1 MSIYPIR
8 SAFIPEV
15 KRTAKPPIGR
25 QPRLATWFI
34 VLISCFFLTDDA
46 AAQGQDSSK
55 WSRDQQVIEVML
67 AGFYANANQ
76 SYFDGRLKVQSP
88 QPRADVRINAGASD
102 NQFSIIY
109 TDKGSGEALE
119 QTWVLTADDTRK
131 AVRMEITDAQGN
143 IACPLYW
150 HREAAQFRATRSDE
164 CDNSEAD
171 SPSELVLSNAQ
182 LWWWSTAAEAPYKL
196 HRAREFTCYADVPG
210 VGGGRDEP
218 YNRYDNMSVHDQ
230 GADAWFETDAGRRL
244 GLSLFAVDWP
254 INNYD
259 GFFTRDSL
267 VLYILEQL
275 EDGSVKEHGY
285 AFTEPDVE
293 RIGINLKWM
302 LASCFLVSGRDA
314 VPSM

>member
-8 SAFIPEV
+8 SAFVPEV
-15 KRTAKPPIGR
+15 RTTAKPPIGR
-25 QPRLATWFI
+25 QPRLATWAT

-88 QPRADVRINAGASD
+88 QPRADIEINAGTSN

-109 TDKGSGEALE
+109 TDKDTGEALE
-119 QTWVLTADDTRK
+119 QTWVLTADDIRK

-150 HREAAQFRATRSDE
+150 RREAGQFRATRSDE
-164 CDNSEAD
+164 CDNSAPVG
-171 SPSELVLSNAQ
+171 PSELVLSNAQ
-182 LWWWSTAAEAPYKL
+182 LWWWSTTTEAPYKL

-230 GADAWFETDAGRRL
+230 GADAWFETDDGRRL

-254 INNYD
+254 INNYE

-275 EDGSVKEHGY
+275 EDDTVKEHGY

>member
-1 MSIYPIR
+1 MSTYPTR

-15 KRTAKPPIGR
+15 MPTAEPPIGC
-25 QPRLATWFI
+25 QPPLATWFI
-34 VLISCFFLTDDA
+34 VLISCFFVTNDTV
-46 AAQGQDSSK
+46 AQGQDSSK

-76 SYFDGRLKVQSP
+76 AYFDGRLKVQSP
-88 QPRADVRINAGASD
+88 QPRADIKIDAGASD
-102 NQFSIIY
+102 NQFSIIH
-109 TDKGSGEALE
+109 TDKGTGEALE
-119 QTWVLTADDTRK
+119 QTWVLTADYPRK

-143 IACPLYW
+143 MTCPLYW
-150 HREAAQFRATRSDE
+150 RREAAQFRATRSDE

-182 LWWWSTAAEAPYKL
+182 LWWWSTATEAPYKL

-230 GADAWFETDAGRRL
+230 GADAWFETDEGRRL

-254 INNYD
+254 INNYE

>member
-88 QPRADVRINAGASD
+88 QPRADIRINAGASD

>member
-1 MSIYPIR
+1 MSTYPTR

-15 KRTAKPPIGR
+15 MPTAEPPIGC
-25 QPRLATWFI
+25 QPPLATWFI
-34 VLISCFFLTDDA
+34 VLISCFFVTNDTV
-46 AAQGQDSSK
+46 AQGQDSSK

-76 SYFDGRLKVQSP
+76 AYFDGRLKVQSP
-88 QPRADVRINAGASD
+88 QPRADIKINAGTSN

-109 TDKGSGEALE
+109 TDKGTGEALK
-119 QTWVLTADDTRK
+119 QTWVLTTDDTRK

-143 IACPLYW
+143 MACPLYW
-150 HREAAQFRATRSDE
+150 RREAGQFRATRSDE
-164 CDNSEAD
+164 CDNSAPVG
-171 SPSELVLSNAQ
+171 PSELVLSDAQ
-182 LWWWSTAAEAPYKL
+182 LWWWSTATEAPYKL

-230 GADAWFETDAGRRL
+230 GADAWFETDEGRRL

-254 INNYD
+254 INNYE

-267 VLYILEQL
+267 VLYILEEL

>member
-1 MSIYPIR
+1 M
-8 SAFIPEV
+8 
-15 KRTAKPPIGR
+15 
-25 QPRLATWFI
+25 
-34 VLISCFFLTDDA
+34 
-46 AAQGQDSSK
+46 AQGQDSSK

-67 AGFYANANQ
+67 AGFYTNANQ

-88 QPRADVRINAGASD
+88 QPRADIEINAGTSN

-109 TDKGSGEALE
+109 TDKGTGESLE
-119 QTWVLTADDTRK
+119 QTWVLTTDDARK
-131 AVRMEITDAQGN
+131 AVRMEITDTQGN
-143 IACPLYW
+143 MTCPLYW
-150 HREAAQFRATRSDE
+150 QREAAQFRATRSDE

-182 LWWWSTAAEAPYKL
+182 LWWWSTTTVAPYKL

-230 GADAWFETDAGRRL
+230 GADAWFETDEGRRL

-254 INNYD
+254 INNYE

-267 VLYILEQL
+267 VLYILEEL

>member
-1 MSIYPIR
+1 MSTYPTR

-15 KRTAKPPIGR
+15 KKTAEPPKGR
-25 QPRLATWFI
+25 QPPLATWFI

-46 AAQGQDSSK
+46 MAQGQDSSK

-88 QPRADVRINAGASD
+88 QPRADIKINAGTSN

-109 TDKGSGEALE
+109 TDRGTGEALE
-119 QTWVLTADDTRK
+119 QTWVLTTDDTRK

-143 IACPLYW
+143 MACPLYW
-150 HREAAQFRATRSDE
+150 HREAAQFRATRADE
-164 CDNSEAD
+164 CDNRD
-171 SPSELVLSNAQ
+171 PNGPSELVLSNAQ
-182 LWWWSTAAEAPYKL
+182 LWWWSTATETPYKL

-230 GADAWFETDAGRRL
+230 GADAWFETDEGRRL

-254 INNYD
+254 INNYE

-275 EDGSVKEHGY
+275 EDGTVKEHGY

>member
-1 MSIYPIR
+1 MSTYPTR
-8 SAFIPEV
+8 SAFIPEMMP
-15 KRTAKPPIGR
+15 TAEPPIGC
-25 QPRLATWFI
+25 QPPLATWFI
-34 VLISCFFLTDDA
+34 VLISCFFVTNDTV
-46 AAQGQDSSK
+46 AQGQDSSK
-55 WSRDQQVIEVML
+55 WSRDQQVIGVML

-76 SYFDGRLKVQSP
+76 AYFDGRLKVQSP
-88 QPRADVRINAGASD
+88 QPRADIKIDAGASD
-102 NQFSIIY
+102 NQFSVIY
-109 TDKGSGEALE
+109 TDKGTGEALE

-143 IACPLYW
+143 MTCPLYW
-150 HREAAQFRATRSDE
+150 RREAAQFRATRSDE

-171 SPSELVLSNAQ
+171 SPHELVLSNAQ
-182 LWWWSTAAEAPYKL
+182 LWWWSTATEAPYKL
-196 HRAREFTCYADVPG
+196 HRAREFICYADVPG

-230 GADAWFETDAGRRL
+230 GADAWFETDEGRRL

-254 INNYD
+254 INNYE

>member
-1 MSIYPIR
+1 MSTYPTR

-15 KRTAKPPIGR
+15 MPTAEPPIGC
-25 QPRLATWFI
+25 QPPLATWFI
-34 VLISCFFLTDDA
+34 VLISCFFVTDDA
-46 AAQGQDSSK
+46 MAQGQDSSK

-88 QPRADVRINAGASD
+88 QPRADIRINAGASD

-143 IACPLYW
+143 TACPLYW

-182 LWWWSTAAEAPYKL
+182 LWWWSTTTEAPYKL

-230 GADAWFETDAGRRL
+230 GADAWFETDDGRRL
-244 GLSLFAVDWP
+244 GISLLAVDWP
-254 INNYD
+254 INNYE

-267 VLYILEQL
+267 VLYILERL

>member
-8 SAFIPEV
+8 SAFVPEV
-15 KRTAKPPIGR
+15 RTTAKPPIGR

-88 QPRADVRINAGASD
+88 QPRADIRINAGASD

-182 LWWWSTAAEAPYKL
+182 LWWWSTATEAPYKL

-230 GADAWFETDAGRRL
+230 GADAWFETDDGRRL

-254 INNYD
+254 INNYE

-267 VLYILEQL
+267 VLYILEEL

>member
-1 MSIYPIR
+1 MSTYPTR

-15 KRTAKPPIGR
+15 KTTAEPPIGR
-25 QPRLATWFI
+25 QPPLATWFI
-34 VLISCFFLTDDA
+34 VLISCFFLADDA
-46 AAQGQDSSK
+46 MAQGQDSSK

-88 QPRADVRINAGASD
+88 QPRADIEINAGTSN

-109 TDKGSGEALE
+109 TDKGTGESLE
-119 QTWVLTADDTRK
+119 QTWVLTTDDTRK

-143 IACPLYW
+143 MTCPLYW
-150 HREAAQFRATRSDE
+150 QREAAQFRATRSDE

-182 LWWWSTAAEAPYKL
+182 LWWSSTATEAPYKL

-230 GADAWFETDAGRRL
+230 GADAWFETDDGRRL

-254 INNYD
+254 INNYE

-267 VLYILEQL
+267 VLYILERL

>member
-1 MSIYPIR
+1 MSTYPTR

-15 KRTAKPPIGR
+15 MPTAEPPIGC
-25 QPRLATWFI
+25 QPPLATWFI
-34 VLISCFFLTDDA
+34 VLISCFFVTNDTV
-46 AAQGQDSSK
+46 AQGQDSSK

-76 SYFDGRLKVQSP
+76 AYFDGRLKVQSP
-88 QPRADVRINAGASD
+88 QPRADIKIDAGASD
-102 NQFSIIY
+102 NQFSVIY
-109 TDKGSGEALE
+109 TDKGTGEALE

-143 IACPLYW
+143 MTCPLYW
-150 HREAAQFRATRSDE
+150 RREAAQFRATRSDE

-171 SPSELVLSNAQ
+171 SPYELVLSNAQ
-182 LWWWSTAAEAPYKL
+182 LWWWSTATEAPYKL

-230 GADAWFETDAGRRL
+230 GADAWFETDEGRRL

-254 INNYD
+254 INNYE

-267 VLYILEQL
+267 VLYILERL

>member
-1 MSIYPIR
+1 MSTYPTR
-8 SAFIPEV
+8 SAFIPQV
-15 KRTAKPPIGR
+15 KRTAEPAIGR
-25 QPRLATWFI
+25 QPPLATWFI
-34 VLISCFFLTDDA
+34 VLISCFFLTA
-46 AAQGQDSSK
+46 NAIAQGQDSYK

-76 SYFDGRLKVQSP
+76 AYFDGRLKVQSP
-88 QPRADVRINAGASD
+88 QPRADIEINAGASD

-109 TDKGSGEALE
+109 TDKGTGEALE

-143 IACPLYW
+143 MACPLYW
-150 HREAAQFRATRSDE
+150 QREAAQFRATRSDE

-230 GADAWFETDAGRRL
+230 GADAWFETDEGRRL

-254 INNYD
+254 INNYE

>member
-1 MSIYPIR
+1 MSTYPTR
-8 SAFIPEV
+8 SAFIQEV
-15 KRTAKPPIGR
+15 KRTAEPLIGR
-25 QPRLATWFI
+25 QPPLATWLI

-46 AAQGQDSSK
+46 MAQGQDSSK

-76 SYFDGRLKVQSP
+76 SYFDGRLKVRSP
-88 QPRADVRINAGASD
+88 QPRADIKIDAGASD

-109 TDKGSGEALE
+109 TDKDTGEALE

-143 IACPLYW
+143 MACPLYW
-150 HREAAQFRATRSDE
+150 RREAGQFRATRSDE
-164 CDNSEAD
+164 CDNRAPVG
-171 SPSELVLSNAQ
+171 PSELVLSDAQ
-182 LWWWSTAAEAPYKL
+182 LWWWSTATEAPYKL
-196 HRAREFTCYADVPG
+196 HRAREFSCYADVPG

-230 GADAWFETDAGRRL
+230 GADAWFETDDGRRL

-254 INNYD
+254 INNYE

-275 EDGSVKEHGY
+275 EDDTVKEHGY

>member
-1 MSIYPIR
+1 MSTYPTR

-15 KRTAKPPIGR
+15 MPTAEPPIGC
-25 QPRLATWFI
+25 QPPLATWFI
-34 VLISCFFLTDDA
+34 VLISCFFVTNDTV
-46 AAQGQDSSK
+46 AQGQDSSK
-55 WSRDQQVIEVML
+55 WSRDQQVIGVML

-76 SYFDGRLKVQSP
+76 AYFDGRLKVRSP
-88 QPRADVRINAGASD
+88 QSRADIKIDAGASD

-109 TDKGSGEALE
+109 TDKDTGEALE

-171 SPSELVLSNAQ
+171 SPHELVLSNAQ
-182 LWWWSTAAEAPYKL
+182 LWWWSTATEAPYKL
-196 HRAREFTCYADVPG
+196 HRAREFICYADVPG

-230 GADAWFETDAGRRL
+230 GADAWFETDEGRRL

-254 INNYD
+254 INNYE

>member
-1 MSIYPIR
+1 MSTYPTR

-15 KRTAKPPIGR
+15 KTTAEPPIGS
-25 QPRLATWFI
+25 QPTLATWFI

-46 AAQGQDSSK
+46 MAQGQDSSK

-88 QPRADVRINAGASD
+88 QPRADIEINAGTSN

-109 TDKGSGEALE
+109 TDKRTGESLE
-119 QTWVLTADDTRK
+119 QTWVLTTDDTRK

-143 IACPLYW
+143 MTCPLYW
-150 HREAAQFRATRSDE
+150 QREAAQFRATRSDE
-164 CDNSEAD
+164 CDNGEAD

-182 LWWWSTAAEAPYKL
+182 LWWWSTTTEAPYKL

-230 GADAWFETDAGRRL
+230 GADAWFETDEGRRL

-254 INNYD
+254 INNYE

-267 VLYILEQL
+267 VLYILEEL

>member
-8 SAFIPEV
+8 SAFVPEV
-15 KRTAKPPIGR
+15 RTTAKPPIGR
-25 QPRLATWFI
+25 QPRLATWVT
-34 VLISCFFLTDDA
+34 VLISCFFLTDNA
-46 AAQGQDSSK
+46 MAQGQDSSK

-88 QPRADVRINAGASD
+88 QPRADIRINAGASD

-275 EDGSVKEHGY
+275 EDDTIKEHGY

>member
-8 SAFIPEV
+8 SAFVPEV
-15 KRTAKPPIGR
+15 RTTAKPPIGR
-25 QPRLATWFI
+25 QPRLATWVT

-76 SYFDGRLKVQSP
+76 SYFDGRLNVQSP
-88 QPRADVRINAGASD
+88 PPRADIEINAGASD

-109 TDKGSGEALE
+109 TDKGTGEALE

-143 IACPLYW
+143 MACPLYW
-150 HREAAQFRATRSDE
+150 YREAAQFRATRSDG

-182 LWWWSTAAEAPYKL
+182 LWGWSTAAEAPYKL

-230 GADAWFETDAGRRL
+230 GADAWFETDDGRRL

-267 VLYILEQL
+267 VLYILERL
-275 EDGSVKEHGY
+275 EDGSGKEHG
-285 AFTEPDVE
+285 
-293 RIGINLKWM
+293 
-302 LASCFLVSGRDA
+302 
-314 VPSM
+314 

>member
-1 MSIYPIR
+1 MSTYPTR

-15 KRTAKPPIGR
+15 KTTAEPPIGR
-25 QPRLATWFI
+25 QPRLVTWFI

-46 AAQGQDSSK
+46 VAQGQDSSK

-88 QPRADVRINAGASD
+88 QARADLQINAGTSN

-109 TDKGSGEALE
+109 TDKGADEAVE

-150 HREAAQFRATRSDE
+150 HREAAQFRATRGDE
-164 CDNSEAD
+164 CDNSEVD

-182 LWWWSTAAEAPYKL
+182 LWWWSTATEAPYKL

-230 GADAWFETDAGRRL
+230 GANAWFETDDGRRL

-254 INNYD
+254 INNYE